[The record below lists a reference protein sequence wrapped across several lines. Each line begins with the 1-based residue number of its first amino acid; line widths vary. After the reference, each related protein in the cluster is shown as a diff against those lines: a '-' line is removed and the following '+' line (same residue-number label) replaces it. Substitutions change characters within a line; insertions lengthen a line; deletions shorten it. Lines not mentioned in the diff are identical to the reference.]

1 MKRIL
6 PLLFIAL
13 ILITACNSNKDRD
26 TFDSAEKKYNE
37 KKYAEALTDYKL
49 VIEEYPSGDFA
60 AKSLM
65 RVGSMYQMFLVPN
78 VQGDESNKKAVEYYR
93 NLYKNFPKSEDA
105 PKALFMSGFI
115 LANNLNKLDEAKLTY
130 QTFLDKFPKHEL
142 VPQIKMELENLGK
155 SPEEI
160 LENKLSSSSAKQ

>member
-1 MKRIL
+1 MKKIFSS
-6 PLLFIAL
+6 LFIII
-13 ILITACNSNKDRD
+13 ILVTACNTNKDRD
-26 TFDSAEKKYNE
+26 TFNAAERNYND

-49 VIEEYPSGDFA
+49 VIEEYSSSDFA

-93 NLYKNFPKSEDA
+93 DLYKNFPKSEDA

-115 LANNLNKLDEAKLTY
+115 LANNLNKFDEAKLTY
-130 QTFLDKFPKHEL
+130 QTFLEKFPKHEL
-142 VPQIKMELENLGK
+142 ASQIKMELENLGK
-155 SPEEI
+155 TPEEI
-160 LENKLSSSSAKQ
+160 LENKLSAK

>member
-1 MKRIL
+1 MKKIFSS
-6 PLLFIAL
+6 LFIII
-13 ILITACNSNKDRD
+13 ILVTACNTNKDRD
-26 TFDSAEKKYNE
+26 TFNAAERNYND

-49 VIEEYPSGDFA
+49 VIEEYSSSDFA

-93 NLYKNFPKSEDA
+93 DLYKNFPKSEDA

-115 LANNLNKLDEAKLTY
+115 LANNLNKFDEAKLTY
-130 QTFLDKFPKHEL
+130 QTFLEKFPKHEL
-142 VPQIKMELENLGK
+142 APQIKMELENLGK
-155 SPEEI
+155 TPEEI
-160 LENKLSSSSAKQ
+160 LENKLSAK